1 MKFDLAIKAKQAVT
15 LKGGIRIK
23 ERLKELA
30 IVEDALIGIN
40 GEKVTYVGEEKNYE
54 AKQEISAQ
62 LVMPAFIDAHT
73 HLLFFGSRE
82 DEFEMRIEGLSYSE
96 ILKKGG
102 GIWRTV
108 NHTRKASDEEILRVT
123 KERIEYMLEHGTT
136 VIEIKSGYGIEPSEE
151 LRELRLINKLKHLTK
166 ATIIPTL
173 LAHLK
178 PSDKWI
184 DEFINLIPIVV
195 EEKLAEFID
204 SFCDLGALSYED
216 TSRIFSIASKYGLK
230 LKAHVGELAD
240 IGCGA
245 LVKNFNLVSMDH
257 IIYLDDTSLDYM
269 IEKKTCGVILPAT
282 SFSLMSNYADVRKYI
297 DKGLII
303 ALASDFSP
311 ASWINDMQSVISIAC
326 RTLKMTQAECISAST
341 INAAYALGLH
351 EKYGSIEE
359 GKFADLIC
367 LNVPNYKW
375 IGYTLG
381 YNHIGTV
388 IKHGKVIFEK

>member
-1 MKFDLAIKAKQAVT
+1 MKFDLVIKAKQALT
-15 LKGGIRIK
+15 LKGGIRTK
-23 ERLKELA
+23 KKLRELA

-40 GEKVTYVGEEKNYE
+40 GEKIAYIGEEKSYE
-54 AKQEISAQ
+54 AKQEIYAQ
-62 LVMPAFIDAHT
+62 LAMPAFIDAHT

-82 DEFEMRIEGLSYSE
+82 NEFEMRIEGLSYSE

-102 GIWRTV
+102 GIWKTV
-108 NHTRKASDEEILRVT
+108 NQTKKASDEEILRVT

-151 LRELRLINKLKHLTK
+151 LRELRLINKLKNLTK

-178 PSDKWI
+178 PTDKWI
-184 DEFINLIPIVV
+184 DEFMNLIPIVA

-216 TSRIFSIASKYGLK
+216 TFRIFSIASKYKLK

-245 LVKNFNLVSMDH
+245 LVKDFNLVSLDH
-257 IIYLDDTSLDYM
+257 IIYLDEASLNYM

-282 SFSLMSNYADVRKYI
+282 SFSLISKYADVRNYI

-311 ASWINDMQSVISIAC
+311 ASWINDMQSVIAIAC

-341 INAAYALGLH
+341 INAAYALALH

-359 GKFADLIC
+359 GKFADLIL

-375 IGYTLG
+375 VGYTLG
-381 YNHIGTV
+381 YNHVETV
-388 IKHGKVIFEK
+388 IKHGKIIFEK

>member
-351 EKYGSIEE
+351 EKYGSIEQ

>member
-1 MKFDLAIKAKQAVT
+1 VKFDLAIKAKQAVT

-351 EKYGSIEE
+351 EKYGSIEQ